1 MKRLKDVAVSRRG
14 TTLVELVAAMALLS
28 LLLLMISGVLH
39 PAAAAVQRAG
49 QMHDARS
56 LLDDVLEVVRME
68 VESAC
73 GYAKLYEDGTNIT
86 EQGGTLG
93 MGTALEYLNL
103 NGEPVL
109 VSAEG
114 CGRAWLTQS
123 REEAEEIPPGRLF
136 FLTRLRAEADL
147 THPAED
153 DGLVLGASCR
163 EPYGEA
169 YYGGMYLEMQF
180 VPAGETAEGG
190 PAEGLEITAALYRD
204 EERTDLLLEESLA
217 VELRNAPLW
226 TTAITAV
233 K

>member
-49 QMHDARS
+49 QMHDARR

-109 VSAEG
+109 VSAGG

-123 REEAEEIPPGRLF
+123 QAEEIPPGRLF
-136 FLTRLRAEADL
+136 FLTRLRADADL

-153 DGLVLGASCR
+153 DGLVLGTSCR

-169 YYGGMYLEMQF
+169 YYGGMYLKVQF
-180 VPAGETAEGG
+180 VPVGEAAEGVA
-190 PAEGLEITAALYRD
+190 AEGVEITAALYRD
-204 EERTDLLLEESLA
+204 AEWTELLLEESLV

>member
-123 REEAEEIPPGRLF
+123 QAEEIPPGRLF
-136 FLTRLRAEADL
+136 FLTRLRADADL

-169 YYGGMYLEMQF
+169 YYGGMYLKVQF
-180 VPAGETAEGG
+180 VPVGEVAEGVA
-190 PAEGLEITAALYRD
+190 AEGVEITAALYRD
-204 EERTDLLLEESLA
+204 AERTELLLEESLV

>member
-86 EQGGTLG
+86 EQEGTLG

-123 REEAEEIPPGRLF
+123 QAEEVPTGRLF
-136 FLTRLRAEADL
+136 FLTRLRADADL

-169 YYGGMYLEMQF
+169 YYGGMYLKVQF
-180 VPAGETAEGG
+180 VPVGEAAEGVA
-190 PAEGLEITAALYRD
+190 AEGVEITAALYRD
-204 EERTDLLLEESLA
+204 AERTELLLEESLV

>member
-123 REEAEEIPPGRLF
+123 QAEEIPPGRLF
-136 FLTRLRAEADL
+136 FLTRLRADADL

-153 DGLVLGASCR
+153 DGLVLGTSCR

-169 YYGGMYLEMQF
+169 YYGGMYLKVQF
-180 VPAGETAEGG
+180 SPVGEAAEGVA
-190 PAEGLEITAALYRD
+190 AEGVEITAALYRD
-204 EERTDLLLEESLA
+204 AEWTELLLEESLV

>member
-39 PAAAAVQRAG
+39 PAAAAVQRSG

-86 EQGGTLG
+86 EQGGTLV

-114 CGRAWLTQS
+114 CGRALLTQS
-123 REEAEEIPPGRLF
+123 QAEEIPPGRLF
-136 FLTRLRAEADL
+136 FLTRLRADADL

-169 YYGGMYLEMQF
+169 YYGGMYLKVQF
-180 VPAGETAEGG
+180 VPVGEAAEGVA
-190 PAEGLEITAALYRD
+190 AEGVEITAALYRD
-204 EERTDLLLEESLA
+204 AEWTELLLEESLV

>member
-86 EQGGTLG
+86 EQEGTLG

-123 REEAEEIPPGRLF
+123 QAEEVPTGRLF
-136 FLTRLRAEADL
+136 FLTRLRADADL
-147 THPAED
+147 TRPAED
-153 DGLVLGASCR
+153 DGLVLGTSCR

-169 YYGGMYLEMQF
+169 YYGGMYLKVQF
-180 VPAGETAEGG
+180 VPVGEAAEGVA
-190 PAEGLEITAALYRD
+190 AEGVEITAALYRD
-204 EERTDLLLEESLA
+204 AERTELLLGESLV

>member
-1 MKRLKDVAVSRRG
+1 MKRLKDLAVSRRG

-28 LLLLMISGVLH
+28 LLLLMISGALH
-39 PAAAAVQRAG
+39 PAAAVTQRIR
-49 QMHDARS
+49 QMRDAQS
-56 LLDDVLEVVRME
+56 LLDGVLEVVRME

-73 GYAKLYEDGTNIT
+73 GYVKLYEDGTTIT
-86 EQGGTLG
+86 EQEGTLG
-93 MGTALEYLNL
+93 IGAALEYLNL

-123 REEAEEIPPGRLF
+123 QAEEIPPGRLF
-136 FLTRLRAEADL
+136 FLTRLRADADL
-147 THPAED
+147 THPAEG

-169 YYGGMYLEMQF
+169 YYGGMYLKVQF
-180 VPAGETAEGG
+180 SPVGEAAEGVA
-190 PAEGLEITAALYRD
+190 AEGVEITAALYRD
-204 EERTDLLLEESLA
+204 AERTELLLEESLV

>member
-14 TTLVELVAAMALLS
+14 TTLVELVATMALLS

-86 EQGGTLG
+86 EQEGTLG

-123 REEAEEIPPGRLF
+123 QAEEVPTGRLF
-136 FLTRLRAEADL
+136 FLTRLRADADL

-169 YYGGMYLEMQF
+169 YYGGMYLKVQF
-180 VPAGETAEGG
+180 VPVGEAAEGVA
-190 PAEGLEITAALYRD
+190 AEGVEITAALYRD
-204 EERTDLLLEESLA
+204 AERTELLLEESLV

>member
-14 TTLVELVAAMALLS
+14 TTLVELVATMALLS

-49 QMHDARS
+49 QMHDARR

-123 REEAEEIPPGRLF
+123 QAEEVPTGRLF
-136 FLTRLRAEADL
+136 FLTRLRADADL

-169 YYGGMYLEMQF
+169 YYGGMYLKVQF
-180 VPAGETAEGG
+180 VPVGEAAEGVA
-190 PAEGLEITAALYRD
+190 AEGVEITAALYRD
-204 EERTDLLLEESLA
+204 AERTELLLEESLV

>member
-123 REEAEEIPPGRLF
+123 QAEEIPPGRLF
-136 FLTRLRAEADL
+136 FLTRLRADADL

-169 YYGGMYLEMQF
+169 YYGGMYLKVQF
-180 VPAGETAEGG
+180 VPVGEAAEGVA
-190 PAEGLEITAALYRD
+190 AEGVEITAALYRD
-204 EERTDLLLEESLA
+204 AERTELLLEESLV

>member
-123 REEAEEIPPGRLF
+123 QAEEIPPGRLF
-136 FLTRLRAEADL
+136 FLTRLRADADL
-147 THPAED
+147 THPAEG

-169 YYGGMYLEMQF
+169 YYGGMYLKVQF
-180 VPAGETAEGG
+180 SPVGEAAEGVA
-190 PAEGLEITAALYRD
+190 AEGVEITAALYRD
-204 EERTDLLLEESLA
+204 AERTELLLEESLV

>member
-123 REEAEEIPPGRLF
+123 QAEEVPTGRLF
-136 FLTRLRAEADL
+136 FLTRLRADADL

-153 DGLVLGASCR
+153 DGLVLGTSCR

-169 YYGGMYLEMQF
+169 YYGGMYLKVQF
-180 VPAGETAEGG
+180 VPVGEAAEGVA
-190 PAEGLEITAALYRD
+190 AEGVEITAALYRD
-204 EERTDLLLEESLA
+204 AERTELLLEESLV